1 MRKITKI
8 RKSVKAISPIIATL
22 LLIAIA
28 VVAALVVYAWVMG
41 YIGTNTSKSGQALQ
55 IQSYTSGVDNKHV
68 VIYVQNVGQ
77 GTAQL
82 PASGSVYI
90 DNQMA
95 PIASSVS
102 IGPGQTATITADLTG
117 TTLTWIVGQQITV
130 KVVASGG
137 TFAQTTGY
145 GTAGSGGTGGSSGP
159 TITLGTSSG
168 SAGSPVSLSGS
179 GFADSSTLTVTV
191 GTLSGVTTSPT
202 TITSDTSGAIPSGTT
217 FTIPSWHCSRSL
229 YSYCHRRIIPY
240 SFSIFPSYCNNPI
253 YCYCYSGN

>member
-1 MRKITKI
+1 M
-8 RKSVKAISPIIATL
+8 P
-22 LLIAIA
+22 
-28 VVAALVVYAWVMG
+28 
-41 YIGTNTSKSGQALQ
+41 QA
-55 IQSYTSGVDNKHV
+55 
-68 VIYVQNVGQ
+68 
-77 GTAQL
+77 
-82 PASGSVYI
+82 
-90 DNQMA
+90 
-95 PIASSVS
+95 VS

-117 TTLTWIVGQQITV
+117 TTLTWTVGQQITV

-217 FTIPSWHCSRSL
+217 FTIPSGTAAGL
-229 YSYCHRRIIPY
+229 YTVTVTDASSNTASQSFQVTATTQYTVTVTQGTNGVIAPGTGSYSAGPSFTITPNANYQIASITVNGNPVTVNTPAGQTYTFTTLTAPADNCDILRCCY
-240 SFSIFPSYCNNPI
+240 SV
-253 YCYCYSGN
+253 YCYFTADG